1 MHKFS
6 IVHVVPGIT
15 DEASGPSYSVTRL
28 CESLLSAGENVTL
41 ASLDWSPLSTAPPFL
56 KKFSLGWGP
65 RRLGR
70 SPGMERWLMDQAES
84 RAVDLIHNHSLWM
97 MPNVYPGRAA
107 RKYKIP
113 LVVSPRGALSRTA
126 FNSGSI
132 VKKIFWPL
140 LQKPA
145 FDSAICFHA
154 TAKAE
159 CHDIRRAGFLQ
170 PVAII
175 PNGVDIPVLLPKES
189 KKFRT
194 LLFLG
199 RIHPI
204 KGLDMLLPAWGVL
217 QDRFSDWRLRIVG
230 PDDRGYL
237 SEMRRLAGKLGL
249 KRIEFAGA
257 IYGTQKWQAYRDAD
271 LFVLPTYSEN
281 FGMAV
286 AESLAS
292 STPVIV
298 TKGAP
303 WSGLVTHQAG
313 WWIDIGIDPLVACL
327 EQALATTSHSLEAMG
342 ARGRK
347 WVQSEYSWSHLGQKM
362 AQTYHWSLDGCPSSR
377 KPDWVV
383 LD

>member
-1 MHKFS
+1 MR
-6 IVHVVPGIT
+6 VVQVVPAIT
-15 DEASGPSYSVTRL
+15 EEASGPSYSVVRL
-28 CESLLSAGENVTL
+28 SESLIENGQVVTL
-41 ASLDWSPLSTAPPFL
+41 TALDWAPVPLPPFFV
-56 KKFSLGWGP
+56 KTFPLGWGP

-70 SPGMERWLMDQAES
+70 SPAMKRWLMEMAETGS
-84 RAVDLIHNHSLWM
+84 VDLFHNHGLWM

-107 RKYKIP
+107 SKFKIP

-126 FNSGSI
+126 FSSGSI
-132 VKKIFWPL
+132 IKKVFWPL
-140 LQKPA
+140 LQKPVL
-145 FDSAICFHA
+145 DSAICFHA

-159 CHDIRRAGFLQ
+159 CHDIRRAGFIQ

-271 LFVLPTYSEN
+271 LFVLPTFSEN

-292 STPVIV
+292 GTPVIV